1 MYYKYYSN
9 AKIGYYFHL
18 NRSQE
23 RVYLQQ
29 PLNNTVGPQ
38 IAADFVQFNWSW
50 AAEHKKEFNWG
61 PLTSNLLLIG
71 QKVRVQNMKMNMKC
85 KQSNKKCND
94 NL

>member
-1 MYYKYYSN
+1 MTN
-9 AKIGYYFHL
+9 EVLMIG
-18 NRSQE
+18 NVCCRSQE

-71 QKVRVQNMKMNMKC
+71 QKVTKRLYYIHNT
-85 KQSNKKCND
+85 SY
-94 NL
+94 